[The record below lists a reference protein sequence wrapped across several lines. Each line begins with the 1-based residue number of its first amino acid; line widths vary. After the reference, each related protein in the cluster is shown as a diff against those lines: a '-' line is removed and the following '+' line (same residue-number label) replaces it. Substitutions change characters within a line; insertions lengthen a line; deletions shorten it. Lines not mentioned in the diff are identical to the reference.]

1 MEYNKNPSTGFSMLE
16 IPIALFITM
25 VGMLGLYGM
34 TLSLVNTNGVSRNL
48 TIASELAQE
57 SLEDV
62 KSVSYDAVVADA
74 FPAEDF
80 GSITGFANFSR
91 AVTIVDDTPDTGS
104 KTILVVVSWMGDLD
118 GSTKSMT
125 LGTILGSP

>member
-1 MEYNKNPSTGFSMLE
+1 MKYEKSFSGGFSMLE

-34 TLSLVNTNGVSRNL
+34 TLGLVNTNSVSRNL

-57 SLEDV
+57 SLEEV
-62 KSVSYDAVVADA
+62 KSVSYEGVVADA
-74 FPAEDF
+74 FPAQDF
-80 GSITGFANFSR
+80 GSITGFSNFSR
-91 AVTIVDDTPDTGS
+91 TVTIVDDTPDAGS
-104 KTILVVVSWMGDLD
+104 KTILVLVSWIGDLD